1 MNVREQYKAEINKAF
16 PHLNDFFVNIL
27 LDLYF
32 ADGGKEKVEQLVKA
46 DKKKQIKKKKEEVEE
61 QIVEY
66 NGVDVMNPTELISIE

>member
-1 MNVREQYKAEINKAF
+1 MNVREQYKAEINKAY

-46 DKKKQIKKKKEEVEE
+46 DKKKQSKKKKEVEE